1 MALWNIKERYDL
13 ARSNDIRGDRQMHMG
28 GGDPGES
35 NVVDFANIK
44 SAGDFSDFGDL
55 TTTRQLV
62 GGGANLTR
70 AICTGGYDGG
80 NSNIIDYVQMK
91 STGNFGDFGDLSVAR
106 SYLSGMANMT
116 RQVTSGGLTPSH
128 SDVQDFVQI
137 ASMGDAVDFGNL
149 TSAKALD
156 TNSGSP
162 TRGISAGGVV
172 NPGSGNANMNIIDFI
187 TFASAGNA
195 ADFGDLIAVQR
206 SQSSFSSNTRMSIQ
220 GGQAATVTL
229 DIQKIEIATTGNAVD
244 FGNAISGT
252 TENGRGTSNS
262 ITGVYNRGGVVNTV
276 HQLNIQD
283 GGDATDFGDLT
294 VARTASHA
302 VSDCHGGIEIGVEQ
316 RPSVTYMPGSGR
328 GFIGGGEASPGKHV
342 DMIHI
347 PTLGNAT
354 DFGDLPVQHYGAGA
368 CSNGTRG
375 VWGANTD
382 RAVNMSSLEF
392 QSLGNG
398 ADFGDLTVGRQRV
411 GSHSST
417 TRGVFAGGQSGSAPN
432 YDEYDTI
439 DYITIASAGNA
450 ADFGDLTVQR
460 WFVAPGGSPTRGV
473 FGSGVSNPAGYS
485 NVIDYITVASTGDA
499 TDFGDML
506 AATGYTAGCSSSVRQ
521 VFGGGYTPSAINV
534 MQYVTIASTGNSTD
548 FGDLLDTTGYATGTS
563 NNTRGIFAGDLH
575 PSSTNV
581 IQYITIASTGN
592 SADFGDL
599 NNAGHSHGTTSDS
612 HGGLQ
617 V

>member
-1 MALWNIKERYDL
+1 MAVWDIKERYDL
-13 ARSNDIRGDRQMHMG
+13 VRSNEATRGDIGVVSSSNSQAVDKIQISTTGNSTTYGNLASDTGNG
-28 GGDPGES
+28 GGMAGSTTRILHGGGNQGPQVNEISYKEIVS
-35 NVVDFANIK
+35 NGN
-44 SAGDFSDFGDL
+44 FSDFGDL
-55 TTTRQLV
+55 TAARQMLAGV
-62 GGGANLTR
+62 ASHTKAIFAGGRTPSASNVIDFNIFASL
-70 AICTGGYDGG
+70 G
-80 NSNIIDYVQMK
+80 NSI
-91 STGNFGDFGDLSVAR
+91 DFGDLSVAR
-106 SYLSGMANMT
+106 FGLSGVQSTT
-116 RQVTSGGLTPSH
+116 RAVFPGGGAPTN
-128 SDVQDFVQI
+128 VIDFVT
-137 ASMGDAVDFGNL
+137 M
-149 TSAKALD
+149 
-156 TNSGSP
+156 
-162 TRGISAGGVV
+162 
-172 NPGSGNANMNIIDFI
+172 
-187 TFASAGNA
+187 ASAGNA
-195 ADFGDLIAVQR
+195 TDFGDIGTSTNFNYFGGGSSETRGVFGGGGNPSNASIINYIEIASVGNSQDFGDLTVNRLTMAAVSNSNR
-206 SQSSFSSNTRMSIQ
+206 VCFSSGQQNTP
-220 GGQAATVTL
+220 GGPGTNV
-229 DIQKIEIATTGNAVD
+229 VD
-244 FGNAISGT
+244 FVTIT
-252 TENGRGTSNS
+252 TT
-262 ITGVYNRGGVVNTV
+262 
-276 HQLNIQD
+276 
-283 GGDATDFGDLT
+283 GDATDFGDAT
-294 VARTASHA
+294 GNHGFKTAGHSNG
-302 VSDCHGGIEIGVEQ
+302 HGGLPLGEFQ

-328 GFIGGGEASPGKHV
+328 GFIGGGSDPG
-342 DMIHI
+342 
-347 PTLGNAT
+347 TGN
-354 DFGDLPVQHYGAGA
+354 GV
-368 CSNGTRG
+368 RG
-375 VWGANTD
+375 VWGGNTD
-382 RAVNMSSLEF
+382 KAVNMSSLEF

-398 ADFGDLTVGRQRV
+398 ADYGDLTVGRQRCF
-411 GSHSST
+411 SHSST
-417 TRGVFAGGQSGSAPN
+417 TRGVFAGGQAGSAPN